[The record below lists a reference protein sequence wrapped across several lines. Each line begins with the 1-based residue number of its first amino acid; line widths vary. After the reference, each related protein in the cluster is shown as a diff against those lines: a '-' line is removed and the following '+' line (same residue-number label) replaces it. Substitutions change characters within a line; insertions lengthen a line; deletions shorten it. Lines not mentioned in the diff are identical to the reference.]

1 MPIITHIGTIPT
13 IIRIPIRTDTI
24 TLTTI
29 PMALNGSNK
38 WPCGAGDPAEIERES
53 VIALLSVYGLRLPR

>member
-29 PMALNGSNK
+29 PMALNGTSGYVVLASQQK
-38 WPCGAGDPAEIERES
+38 SERQS
-53 VIALLSVYGLRLPR
+53 VIALL